1 MNLCLEKRKGI
12 FLIFVRSGQAI
23 LQLRKIRSILPEQEI
38 LCWRTST
45 TKQPYQKTYI
55 TIERD
60 EQRRELVPFIC
71 AWGKKQRFTR
81 TYICIYIYV
90 HIYTR
95 TRVWIRR
102 NRERKVAR
110 TIRINC
116 NGFVDVNSGRLD
128 VWRIK

>member
-45 TKQPYQKTYI
+45 AKQPYQKTYI

-81 TYICIYIYV
+81 TYIYIRAHVYG
-90 HIYTR
+90 YGET
-95 TRVWIRR
+95 
-102 NRERKVAR
+102 EK
-110 TIRINC
+110 
-116 NGFVDVNSGRLD
+116 GRLLARFELIAMVSWTLIAVD
-128 VWRIK
+128 